1 MTSKR
6 QNQNDISELRGGMIW
21 GIIEKFLIFSLKTRF
36 VYRIIPNI
44 KLNMILYH
52 LKPSSAVKFWSK
64 KRLNSNDFPFDK
76 MAKSKMVLLKACL
89 S

>member
-64 KRLNSNDFPFDK
+64 KRLNSFFSFRQNGKVQNGF
-76 MAKSKMVLLKACL
+76 AKSVP
-89 S
+89 